1 MVLVAAWILR
11 SLDQV
16 SPWIKGLGALV
27 LAPPLVLAGYTFL
40 RDDELEPYRG
50 RELGLRVAACGLTCS
65 ECPAYIATRK
75 NDDALRAETAKK
87 WSEMF
92 KADIKAADI
101 NCDGCTSNSPRLF
114 NYCGVC
120 VIRKCAG
127 EKKVANCAYCPEY
140 SCQKLDEFLAQV
152 PEARKALEEI
162 RKAAKG

>member
-1 MVLVAAWILR
+1 MSTRKQFCQSCLAMALA
-11 SLDQV
+11 
-16 SPWIKGLGALV
+16 GLGA
-27 LAPPLVLAGYTFL
+27 PLLFGKKGEEVKKG
-40 RDDELEPYRG
+40 ES
-50 RELGLRVAACGLTCS
+50 REIEKKLIAACGLTCS
-65 ECPAYIATRK
+65 ECPAYIATLK

-92 KADIKAADI
+92 KADIKAEDI